1 MLKKA
6 DFEFSRY
13 EEGEWASNQ
22 PPKVVVGLVCLGTRR
37 TFDMKNAICKTYGKS
52 MSNELYRQFCKD
64 IKNGLVRFEVDS
76 RTNIFKLYKY

>member
-22 PPKVVVGLVCLGTRR
+22 PPKVFVGLICQGTRR
-37 TFDMKNAICKTYGKS
+37 TYNMTKAICKVYNKCMT
-52 MSNELYRQFCKD
+52 NELYKEFCKD
-64 IKNGLVRFEVDS
+64 LKSGLVRFEVDS
-76 RTNIFKLYKY
+76 ETNCFKLYKY

>member
-13 EEGEWASNQ
+13 EEGEWASEQ
-22 PPKVVVGLVCLGTRR
+22 APKVFVGLVCQGTRR

-52 MSNELYRQFCKD
+52 MSNELYKQFCQDLK
-64 IKNGLVRFEVDS
+64 KGLVRFEIDNK
-76 RTNIFKLYKY
+76 TNRFKMYKY